1 MPPTRPYQERA
12 AKRRRT
18 NPADETRSGPQA
30 SQRTPPVL
38 LGLSGLGQLT
48 LEMIAAINTA
58 VTQALRAAAATP
70 HVQFVPDSQ
79 VPGGCSSVLP
89 RIDSSTEVKPATEA
103 AGAVQGTVQRMLDH
117 VIGTQDNA
125 SISKN
130 TFFSEAIPLSNLVP
144 EKVKNQIW
152 ANEFIDF
159 SLLLKSNISNTDDDQ
174 YTIKFETKKGGQPSV
189 VLAPHAKRVTLH
201 SIDQWTSAFQIY
213 VAIYTE
219 PATKDTP
226 ALMKYG
232 SVIRELATL
241 GANWQFYHANFRKL
255 RQSQGIPWDQIHSEL
270 WLRSH
275 SFRDKPTTHPKRAKH
290 EGPNIPN
297 GYCWKF
303 HRGIHC
309 PGCSFKHQCFRCG
322 QSHPIVKCQQPKQS
336 AGQGKKPNV
345 SYGRSAPNTGSG

>member
-38 LGLSGLGQLT
+38 PGPSGLGQLT
-48 LEMIAAINTA
+48 PEMIAAINTA
-58 VTQALRAAAATP
+58 VTQALQAAAATP

-79 VPGGCSSVLP
+79 VPVECSSVLP
-89 RIDSSTEVKPATEA
+89 RIYLSTEVQPATEA
-103 AGAVQGTVQRMLDH
+103 AGAVHGTVQRMLDH

-125 SISKN
+125 STSKN
-130 TFFSEAIPLSNLVP
+130 TFLSEAIPLSNLVP

-189 VLAPHAKRVTLH
+189 VLAPNAKRVTLH

-219 PATKDTP
+219 RAPKDTP

-241 GANWQFYHANFRKL
+241 GANWQFYDANFRKL
-255 RQSQGIPWDQIHSEL
+255 RQSQGIPWDHIHSEL

-290 EGPNIPN
+290 EGPYIPN

-322 QSHPIVKCQQPKQS
+322 QSHPIAKCPQPKQS

-345 SYGRSAPNTGSG
+345 SNSRSTPNTSSG

>member
-1 MPPTRPYQERA
+1 MPPTRTYQERV
-12 AKRRRT
+12 AKRRRN
-18 NPADETRSGPQA
+18 NPADETRSGPPA
-30 SQRTPPVL
+30 SQPDPPVL
-38 LGLSGLGQLT
+38 PTPSGLGQLT
-48 LEMIAAINTA
+48 PEMIAAISAA
-58 VTQALRAAAATP
+58 VTQALQAAAATP
-70 HVQFVPDSQ
+70 PVQFVPDSH
-79 VPGGCSSVLP
+79 VAVGRSSVP
-89 RIDSSTEVKPATEA
+89 PTTDSSAEDQPDIEA
-103 AGAVQGTVQRMLDH
+103 SGAVQGTVQRMLNH
-117 VIGTQDNA
+117 VIGPQENA
-125 SISKN
+125 STSKN
-130 TFFSEAIPLSNLVP
+130 TFLSEAIPLSNIVP

-189 VLAPHAKRVTLH
+189 VLAPNAKRNTLH

-219 PATKDTP
+219 RAPKDTP

-232 SVIRELATL
+232 SVVRELATL
-241 GANWQFYHANFRKL
+241 GANWKFYDENFRKL
-255 RQSQGIPWDQIHSEL
+255 RQSQGNPWDQIHSEL

-275 SFRDKPTTHPKRAKH
+275 SFRDKPTYHPKRAKH
-290 EGPNIPN
+290 EGPYIPN

-322 QSHPIVKCQQPKQS
+322 QSHPIAKCQKPKQS
-336 AGQGKKPNV
+336 AGQGKKPNF
-345 SYGRSAPNTGSG
+345 SNSRSTPNTSSG